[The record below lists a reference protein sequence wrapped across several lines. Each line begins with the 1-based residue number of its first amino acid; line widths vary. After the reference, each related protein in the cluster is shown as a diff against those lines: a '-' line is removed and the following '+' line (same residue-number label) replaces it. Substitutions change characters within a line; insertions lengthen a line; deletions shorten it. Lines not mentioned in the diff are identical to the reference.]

1 MYEAFINRI
10 IAERIKIC
18 NIMMID
24 DIIRQAS
31 VEDKKVFI
39 HYRKGNGEISDRV
52 IGNII
57 PSEEFGD
64 GYIEA
69 FCYKQN
75 DKRTFKIDRILD
87 AKIIDES
94 DFFPRKMIAAPL
106 ISVTPQPHANN
117 NVEVP
122 IVKQPV
128 VPNSD
133 LADSKLRQL
142 CQYYLNCIALENA
155 NSVSATKL
163 VYENEPQFVEVNT
176 PFVDGIV
183 DEQLVGF
190 ITNNTRLRKTALVG
204 YPVMVSD
211 NKIIPLLLF
220 QVTADY
226 GIVDMSTTPFVNK
239 AIVDLFLS
247 DPDEQMQ
254 ELLFL
259 EEQLGLNND
268 NVIVDIVSAAKSLKV
283 LRSNWLWK
291 DEPNPD
297 TIRPNGS
304 ISLIE
309 EKGIYNR
316 CVLIQADLSNYTMGL
331 EMELN
336 TLSKISKGSYKDTAL
351 YQWMYADV
359 GQADMHSIQKEELLE
374 ILPLN
379 TEQYAAI
386 RHALHA
392 PLTIVTGPPG
402 TGKSQV
408 VANLIVNLAHKG
420 KSAVF
425 SSKNN
430 KAVDVVEQRTNALG
444 ERPIMIRLGGN
455 RDFSQ
460 IADYLR
466 RLLHAPQ
473 PTPSQLQEFNSAK
486 RQYETLLSDKARIIK
501 QQEQVIQS
509 CNQLTRMAFEI
520 ASIKEKWDGWQNI
533 CNLKTEKRFVSQ
545 LKELS
550 KSWEACQKE
559 KQTFWTKLIWIF
571 LKKER
576 KRFFESS
583 IVSYNSLRKE
593 IKRQEIEV
601 EQFDDSLLSQQEDLL
616 NEYHQLC
623 DYKTKLDQYN
633 EGVSFEQLD
642 VQLADIK
649 RKLSSAAKTLWS
661 KWLVTCAPQIPDNY
675 RLQIA
680 SFLANLQLND
690 GNITENQLAYEY
702 KSIERLL
709 TQLMPICAVTSLSA
723 RGRLPFVAGC
733 YDLVIIDEASQC
745 DIASMIPL
753 LYRAKRAVIIGDPNQ
768 LKHITTMTRQ
778 QDRELVA
785 KHEVDARFSYC
796 VHSLFELANSV
807 CHQND
812 LIHLR
817 DHHRSHADIIEFSNK
832 EFYNGLLRV
841 ATDYDRLRFPYGYS
855 KSIIWKEVIG
865 ETIRPQAGS
874 AYNQKEIDAVIEQLN
889 SLVNDNYKGSIG
901 VVTPF
906 KRQADLITYYL
917 KEKHQNLYG
926 DLVKNHEFIAATA
939 HKFQGDERDVI
950 IFSPVVS
957 IGSLQGTLNFLSS
970 TPNLFN
976 VAITRARACLIV
988 VGNKS
993 YCQNSSIH
1001 YLASFANYKASLNT
1015 YVNDNVFPQF
1025 GREYHDVNAKDY
1037 VSEWEK
1043 LLYTAL
1049 YDMGLQVIPQYEV
1062 DKYLIDLALINGNRK
1077 IAIEVGEEVEYN
1089 SEQIYAIH
1097 LRNTRLIELGW
1108 QIIRLQPYQ
1117 IKDDMEW
1124 CIRQITFLK
1133 DSH

>member
-1 MYEAFINRI
+1 
-10 IAERIKIC
+10 
-18 NIMMID
+18 MMIGE
-24 DIIRQAS
+24 IIKQAS

-39 HYRKGNGEISDRV
+39 HYQKGNGEISDRV
-52 IGNII
+52 IGSII
-57 PSEEFGD
+57 PSEEFGE

-87 AKIIDES
+87 AKIVDEN
-94 DFFPRKMIAAPL
+94 DFVPRKMVAAPL
-106 ISVTPQPHANN
+106 ISVAPQPHINID
-117 NVEVP
+117 VEVLDAKP
-122 IVKQPV
+122 SE
-128 VPNSD
+128 VPNFD
-133 LADSKLRQL
+133 FADPKLKQL
-142 CQYYLNCIALENA
+142 CQYYLNCLALENA

-163 VYENEPQFVEVNT
+163 VNEDEPQFVEINT
-176 PFVDGIV
+176 PFINGIV

-190 ITNNTRLRKTALVG
+190 ITNNTRQRKTSLVG
-204 YPVMVSD
+204 YPVMVFD

-239 AIVDLFLS
+239 AIVDLFIN
-247 DPDEQMQ
+247 DADEQMQ
-254 ELLFL
+254 ELLFI

-268 NVIVDIVSAAKSLKV
+268 NAIVDIVSAASSLKT
-283 LRSNWLWK
+283 LRTNWLWK
-291 DEPNPD
+291 DNPNPD
-297 TIRPNGS
+297 TIESNGS
-304 ISLIE
+304 ISLIDE
-309 EKGIYNR
+309 NGIYNR
-316 CVLIQADLSNYTMGL
+316 CVLMQADLSNYTMGL

-336 TLSKISKGSYKDTAL
+336 ALSKINKESYKDTAL
-351 YQWMYADV
+351 YQWMYAEV
-359 GQADMHSIQKEELLE
+359 PQADLHSIQKGELLE

-379 TEQYAAI
+379 TEQDDAI

-420 KSAVF
+420 KNAVF

-455 RDFSQ
+455 RDFCQ

-473 PTPSQLQEFNSAK
+473 PTPAQQQEFNSAK
-486 RQYETLLSDKARIIK
+486 RQYDALLSDKARIVK
-501 QQEQVIQS
+501 QQELVIQS
-509 CNQLTRMAFEI
+509 SNQLTRMDAEF
-520 ASIKEKWDGWQNI
+520 ASIKRKWDGWQNI
-533 CNLKTEKRFVSQ
+533 CNLKTEKKFVSQ

-550 KSWEACQKE
+550 QSWEASQKE
-559 KQTFWTKLIWIF
+559 KQSFWTKLIWIF
-571 LKKER
+571 IEKER
-576 KRFFESS
+576 QRNFESS
-583 IVSYNSLRKE
+583 LVSYNSLQKE
-593 IKRQEIEV
+593 IKSQEIDA
-601 EQFDDSLLSQQEDLL
+601 EQFDNSLLLEQKGILK
-616 NEYHQLC
+616 EYHQLC
-623 DYKTKLDQYN
+623 DYKTKLEKYN
-633 EGVSFEQLD
+633 EGTSFEQLD
-642 VQLADIK
+642 AQLAEI
-649 RKLSSAAKTLWS
+649 RKNLSSAAKVLWN
-661 KWLVTCAPQIPDNY
+661 KWLITCAPQIPDYY
-675 RLQIA
+675 RQEIA

-690 GNITENQLAYEY
+690 GNIGTQLSYDY
-702 KSIERLL
+702 RVIERILA
-709 TQLMPICAVTSLSA
+709 QLMPICAVTSLSA
-723 RGRLPFVAGC
+723 RGRLPFAAGC

-785 KHEVDARFSYC
+785 KHEIDACFSYC
-796 VHSLFELANSV
+796 VHSLFDLAISV
-807 CHQND
+807 GHQKD

-841 ATDYDRLRFPYGYS
+841 ATDYDRLKFPYGSS
-855 KSIIWKEVIG
+855 KSVIWKEVVG

-874 AYNQKEIDAVIEQLN
+874 AYNQKEIDAVIEQLK

-906 KRQADLITYYL
+906 KRQAEKIT
-917 KEKHQNLYG
+917 QNLREQYRSLH
-926 DLVKNHEFIAATA
+926 DKLVKEHDFIASTA

-957 IGSLQGTLNFLSS
+957 NGSPQGTLNFLCS

-976 VAITRARACLIV
+976 VAITRARASLIV

-993 YCQNSSIH
+993 YCQNSNIH
-1001 YLASFANYKASLNT
+1001 YLASFAKYTASLKT
-1015 YVNDNVFPQF
+1015 HVNDNVILQF
-1025 GREYHDVNAKDY
+1025 GREYPDVNTTDY
-1037 VSEWEK
+1037 VSEWERQ
-1043 LLYTAL
+1043 LYTAL
-1049 YDMGLQVIPQYEV
+1049 YDKGLQTIPQYEV
-1062 DKYLIDLALINGNRK
+1062 DKYHIDLALIDGNK
-1077 IAIEVGEEVEYN
+1077 KLAIEVGEDIEYN
-1089 SEQIYAIH
+1089 NEQSYAIH

-1108 QIIRLQPYQ
+1108 EIIRFQPYQ

-1124 CIRQITFLK
+1124 CISQITSK
-1133 DSH
+1133 QDSLNA